1 MTINKIRIFSFKL
14 EMVIG
19 SQKIF
24 LKLYNKVRYKN
35 IGSLNFKKQKMS
47 IQDLSV
53 SFDGATKIP
62 IFGFKLKMIIVT

>member
-1 MTINKIRIFSFKL
+1 
-14 EMVIG
+14 MVIG

-35 IGSLNFKKQKMS
+35 IGSLNFKKQKVS
-47 IQDLSV
+47 IQDLAV
-53 SFDGATKIP
+53 FFEGATKIP